1 MPNEFCQRCDKE
13 MANMDGSTFCI
24 FKFLLRE
31 NHRIADELGSIN
43 KFWKEQQTNCT
54 RRFTMRSRKKKKSFE
69 EII

>member
-1 MPNEFCQRCDKE
+1 

-31 NHRIADELGSIN
+31 NHRIADELGSSNNFRKSNGQTVLIVLPWEAARN
-43 KFWKEQQTNCT
+43 KE
-54 RRFTMRSRKKKKSFE
+54 KSFE